1 MKVYSISLKGKLMFN
16 QTKSKL
22 TRWIV
27 IPILAIA
34 VSGFGY
40 RAVAVAV
47 ESRPPTVVVVF
58 KFQQVYNSF
67 VERAALDA
75 GYKKLEVDIDAERLV
90 RKTTVDNLIAAYDEA
105 SDEDKEL
112 LFDQI
117 QQAMGESEKYIEFTD
132 REKDLEQ
139 SLIMESLFRDIKLA
153 VAKIAEANK
162 YDLVIASDAS
172 IEINSNMPPR
182 AMNEQIS
189 LRRIYYANNQI
200 DITEQIITQMN
211 LELDIKTN

>member
-1 MKVYSISLKGKLMFN
+1 MFN